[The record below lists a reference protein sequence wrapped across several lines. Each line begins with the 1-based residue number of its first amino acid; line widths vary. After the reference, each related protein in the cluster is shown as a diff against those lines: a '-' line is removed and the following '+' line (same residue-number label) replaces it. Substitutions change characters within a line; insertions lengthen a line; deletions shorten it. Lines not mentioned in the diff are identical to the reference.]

1 MACALVRR
9 GCYGLEWL
17 KSSPII
23 SATMKYS
30 TQGQKSYDL
39 IVIGGGSGGLACA
52 KEAQACGMK
61 VAVLDAVSPSPRG
74 SRWGLGGTCVNV
86 GCIPKKLFHQAAL
99 LGEALKNA
107 PLYGWQLPGQVSTGQ
122 DSAAKSRLNHDWATL
137 RNAVQAHVRSLNW
150 GHRVQLNKKKVDYYN
165 AHGRFLEHQKI
176 VAQTPDGKEEILVA
190 NKFVIAVGGRPIIP
204 KDIHGLS
211 DHAITS
217 DDIFS
222 LENSPGKTLVI
233 GASYVALECAG
244 FLNGLG
250 YDTSVMVRSI
260 CLRGFDQQMAKLVTD
275 HMTLEGTK
283 FLWKCLPK
291 EVTKLPNGKLKVK
304 WCSSDGKI
312 QEDIFD
318 TILVAVGRQA
328 ETSRLNLDAV
338 KVNVNPKNK
347 KIVVDKN
354 EQSSVSNVYA
364 IGDVIDGKPE
374 LTPVAIH
381 AGKLLARRLAGVSSE
396 YMDYNSVPT
405 TVFTPLE
412 YGCVGISEEHAIET
426 VGKENID
433 VLHAFY
439 KPLEYT
445 VAQRDAS
452 HCYIK
457 AIVKLSEPQT
467 VLGLHM
473 TGPHAGEVIQGF
485 AAAFKCGMTRQT
497 LEQTIGI
504 HPTVAEEVVKLWITK
519 RSGEDPQVTGC

>member
-99 LGEALKNA
+99 LGEALKDA

-122 DSAAKSRLNHDWATL
+122 DSAAKSRQNHDWATL

-176 VAQTPDGKEEILVA
+176 VAQSPDGKEEILMA
-190 NKFVIAVGGRPIIP
+190 NNFVIAVGGRPIIP
-204 KDIHGLS
+204 TDIHGLS

-222 LENSPGKTLVI
+222 LENPPGKTLVI

-291 EVTKLPNGKLKVK
+291 EVTKLPDGKLKVK

-445 VAQRDAS
+445 VPQRDAS

-519 RSGEDPQVTGC
+519 QSGEDPQVTGC

>member
-1 MACALVRR
+1 
-9 GCYGLEWL
+9 
-17 KSSPII
+17 
-23 SATMKYS
+23 MKYS

-99 LGEALKNA
+99 LGEALKDA

-122 DSAAKSRLNHDWATL
+122 DSGAKSRQNHDWATL

-176 VAQTPDGKEEILVA
+176 VAQAPDGKEEILVA

-204 KDIHGLS
+204 TDIHGLS

-222 LENSPGKTLVI
+222 LENPPGKTLVI

-291 EVTKLPNGKLKVK
+291 E
-304 WCSSDGKI
+304 
-312 QEDIFD
+312 
-318 TILVAVGRQA
+318 
-328 ETSRLNLDAV
+328 
-338 KVNVNPKNK
+338 
-347 KIVVDKN
+347 
-354 EQSSVSNVYA
+354 
-364 IGDVIDGKPE
+364 GKPE

-445 VAQRDAS
+445 VPQRDAS

-519 RSGEDPQVTGC
+519 QSGEDPQVTGC

>member
-99 LGEALKNA
+99 LGEALKDA

-122 DSAAKSRLNHDWATL
+122 DSAAKSRQNHDWATL
-137 RNAVQAHVRSLNW
+137 RSAVQAHVRSLNW

-176 VAQTPDGKEEILVA
+176 VAQSPDGKEEILMA
-190 NKFVIAVGGRPIIP
+190 NNFVIAVGGRPIIP

-222 LENSPGKTLVI
+222 LENPPGKTLVI

-291 EVTKLPNGKLKVK
+291 EVTKLPDGKLKVK

-445 VAQRDAS
+445 VPQRDAS

-519 RSGEDPQVTGC
+519 QSGEDPQVTGC

>member
-9 GCYGLEWL
+9 GHFVLERF
-17 KSSPII
+17 KAYPVVSV
-23 SATMKYS
+23 TTNFS
-30 TQGQKSYDL
+30 TQGHKSYDL

-52 KEAQACGMK
+52 KEAQACGMR

-74 SRWGLGGTCVNV
+74 SRWGLGGHLRPT
-86 GCIPKKLFHQAAL
+86 LAAY
-99 LGEALKNA
+99 
-107 PLYGWQLPGQVSTGQ
+107 PRSFSTRQPCWDG
-122 DSAAKSRLNHDWATL
+122 AVKAKLNHDWAAL

-165 AHGRFLEHQKI
+165 AHGKFIERQKI
-176 VAQTPDGKEEILVA
+176 VAQASNGKEEILVA
-190 NKFVIAVGGRPIIP
+190 NKFVIAVGGRPIVP
-204 KDIHGLS
+204 HDVPGLS
-211 DHAITS
+211 DNAITS

-222 LENSPGKTLVI
+222 LENPPGKTLVI

-250 YDTSVMVRSI
+250 YDTTVMVRSI

-275 HMTLEGTK
+275 HMTSEGTK

-291 EVTKLPNGKLKVK
+291 EVNKLPDGKLKVK
-304 WCSSDGKI
+304 WCSSDGRI
-312 QEDIFD
+312 QEDIFG

-328 ETSRLNLDAV
+328 ETSSLNLDAV
-338 KVNVNPKNK
+338 KVDVNPKNK
-347 KIVVDKN
+347 KIIVDKD
-354 EQSSVSNVYA
+354 EQSSARHIYA

-374 LTPVAIH
+374 LTPQCP
-381 AGKLLARRLAGVSSE
+381 
-396 YMDYNSVPT
+396 YNTIRVHCSP
-405 TVFTPLE
+405 E
-412 YGCVGISEEHAIET
+412 
-426 VGKENID
+426 K
-433 VLHAFY
+433 
-439 KPLEYT
+439 
-445 VAQRDAS
+445 DAS

-457 AIVKLSEPQT
+457 AIVNLSKPEH

-485 AAAFKCGMTRQT
+485 AAAFKSGLTRHT

>member
-1 MACALVRR
+1 MACALLRR

-30 TQGQKSYDL
+30 TQEQKSYDL

-99 LGEALKNA
+99 LGEALRDA
-107 PLYGWQLPGQVSTGQ
+107 PLYGWQLPGQVSTAQ
-122 DSAAKSRLNHDWATL
+122 DSAAKSRLNHEWATL

-165 AHGRFLEHQKI
+165 AHGRFLEHQKV
-176 VAQTPDGKEEILVA
+176 VAQAPNGKEEILVA
-190 NKFVIAVGGRPIIP
+190 SKFVIAVGGRPIIP

-211 DHAITS
+211 DYAITS

-222 LENSPGKTLVI
+222 LENPPGKTLVI

-275 HMTLEGTK
+275 HMMLEGTK

-291 EVTKLPNGKLKVK
+291 EVTKMPDGKLKVK
-304 WCSSDGKI
+304 WCGSDGRI

-318 TILVAVGRQA
+318 TVLVAVGRRA
-328 ETSRLNLDAV
+328 ETSSLNLDAV

-354 EQSSVSNVYA
+354 EQSSVSNIYA

-396 YMDYNSVPT
+396 HMDYNS
-405 TVFTPLE
+405 
-412 YGCVGISEEHAIET
+412 
-426 VGKENID
+426 
-433 VLHAFY
+433 
-439 KPLEYT
+439 
-445 VAQRDAS
+445 
-452 HCYIK
+452 
-457 AIVKLSEPQT
+457 AIVKLSEPQH

-485 AAAFKCGMTRQT
+485 AAALKSGMTRQT